1 MKNENIIKRTSA
13 TKVICICFALI
24 LFIGAGIACVRLFAV
39 DTDATEMIYATA
51 VNLISTDGTPT
62 VLTSD
67 ADRTEATYTWVA
79 ETATLT
85 LNGYSGRSIT
95 ANGDINLHL
104 VGNNTLTLDNE
115 ETQLTVYGINLE
127 TPNSTGTVYISADEG
142 GTLNIKGDNLKTL
155 FYGVLGYTT
164 VKTGTVNIDVSSS
177 STGTLYA
184 FGRSVNF
191 DRNVSGKA
199 EINVDITRTS
209 SANKFIYGFYNGAYI
224 YDRNDIEINVD
235 LVGSENDTLYG
246 FSDIYIENAAPR
258 IVVDLDNNGGYY
270 MLRRAVDNSQ
280 TMSLTDGAY
289 LEFNGIVKKSGI
301 EYGTNANT
309 VTTTPADNNYF
320 WKEYDNQPM
329 YSGNYVLSNLDGTPC
344 EKTVFEYSDTP
355 ATLKW
360 VGGDDFNIPAG
371 KVDDYVSMNLFAG
384 IRGADKYYASLWK
397 GTVIDGSLPEG
408 IYLAYNGGLLNGQFK
423 SPKAADNATIRMTY
437 NNDTPYDTS
446 DDKYVDITISY
457 GEISDKD
464 RFLTVG
470 SAEPVEM
477 KTNATGSGWSYDGST
492 KTLTLSGYNGGPI
505 STDNELNIHL
515 DGENTITLTDENNI
529 GINSSYSSGRIDI
542 TAEDDGVLNIK
553 TPNNYT
559 KHFYGIYAAI
569 YFHGGT
575 LNMDLASDFTGDY
588 SFAGIGL
595 QGYLGF
601 VEGETAPAVWNV
613 KIRNNGDPA
622 VIGATKVRLHG
633 NYNGGINIY
642 KRNNVTVNVDIKGG
656 EYSEITALNSLS
668 VVETNAK
675 ITAVADNNGGS
686 YNCYAVN
693 GIQSMILRDGGRLDL
708 TGTVHTSSLPSG
720 QSSHTVSSTPANND
734 YFWKDLND
742 HYYYED
748 LVLCDLSGDPLRHT
762 VFEYSAE
769 QAELKWVGDG
779 LLSLNGGAVGNYI
792 GINLWLGLRGSN
804 NMNASGSDWR
814 FEVIEGSFPAG
825 LFAYSSYNGK
835 ADGHV
840 TTPTLAGKVKIKAT
854 DLAGTSGDTSDD
866 RSVIF
871 EVPYGAFTT
880 NNPVTGLEVDKNSII
895 LDNYDSGEIKA
906 TVTPSDAAYPYVTG
920 SITGGGVSM
929 YVGEPVNGVSVINLQ
944 SNYAAGKYILTVK
957 TAELGLTKT
966 VTVYVREATPSATF
980 DYYYERFA
988 SLNEGYKYRIS
999 GDGIE
1004 TVEFVAD
1011 GRYYDIPDEWM
1022 GKTVNI
1028 VLVNGTDENCN
1039 SLPQVVAIP
1048 ARSAAP
1054 SGFEIT
1060 GASDFAATDG
1070 EIKGV
1075 DTSMEYRKAG
1085 DANWTRIYFS
1095 AISSLPVGEYH
1106 VRYYSTNSR
1115 FASKYAVI
1123 NVSYAELTF
1132 TDKDSFDIPAG
1143 EVGSTSKSDVSTGV
1157 SGGKKPYTYAIS
1169 GPAWITIDENG
1180 EITAVRPSTAQAA
1193 TTATVTVTDAEG
1205 TEKTVTINIG
1215 EVTEKPT
1222 YTLTFNANG
1231 GSGNMDPVSNIRDG
1245 YTLPSCGFTPSK
1257 GYYFVAWAIGS
1268 PDGERKK
1275 PSETINVTEDV
1286 RVFAVWEK
1294 CTVIDTIDLTGVTVP
1309 VAGAYPTYDG
1319 ITLNTAGVSINVLQW
1334 SKASSSTAV
1343 SPSTAFIA
1351 GEEYYLNLKLKVE
1364 EGYMLAPHQNNPY
1377 SFSVSVTSNLPYTKV
1392 EITGTGYIHL
1402 HYVVPVP
1409 YDVSFDANGG
1419 GGEMAGLNDAVGTY
1433 VLPECGFTA
1442 PVGHEFKCWSVNGT
1456 EKAVGD
1462 EITLDSDVTV
1472 KPVWTVNKYT
1482 ITFNT
1487 DGGNAIDPITLD
1499 YGAAVTAPADPA
1511 KVGHTFAG
1519 WDKAI
1524 PETMPAEDVTVT
1536 AKWTVNKYTITFN
1549 TDGGS
1554 TIDPITLD
1562 YGASITDPA
1571 DPAKVGHTFAGWD
1584 KAIPAT
1590 MPAEDVTITAK
1601 WTVNKYTITF
1611 NTDGGN
1617 AIDPITLDYGAAV
1630 TAPADPTKTGYT
1642 FAGWDK
1648 AIPETMPAEDVTIT
1662 AKWEKV
1668 VIPPVTSEPDPGTT
1682 APIPGT
1688 SEPDPGTTAPIPGTS
1703 EPTQSTTEPTPG
1715 TTTPTP
1721 GTTKPASDENG
1732 EPVEE
1737 FPTVPIVISV
1747 VSVVLVAGAA
1757 TAVIF
1762 IKKKK
1767 GIE

>member
-1 MKNENIIKRTSA
+1 MKTENINKRTA
-13 TKVICICFALI
+13 ITKAMCICFALI
-24 LFIGAGIACVRLFAV
+24 LFVGAVIACVRFFTV
-39 DTDATEMIYATA
+39 DTAAIYATA
-51 VNLISTDGTPT
+51 VNLIATDGTQT

-127 TPNSTGTVYISADEG
+127 TPNSTGTAYVSAAEG

-155 FYGVLGYTT
+155 FYAVYGYTT
-164 VKTGTVNIDVSSS
+164 MKTGTINIDVSSS
-177 STGTLYA
+177 STGTLCA

-209 SANKFIYGFYNGAYI
+209 SASNFIYAFYNGAYI

-246 FSDIYIENAAPR
+246 FSDILIQNAAPR

-280 TMSLTDGAY
+280 TLSLTDGAY

-309 VTTTPADNNYF
+309 VTTTPADNNYV
-320 WKEYDNQPM
+320 WIEHDNNPM
-329 YSGNYVLSNLDGTPC
+329 YSATYVLSDLDGTPC

-360 VGGDDFNIPAG
+360 VGGNHFNIPAG
-371 KVDDYVSMNLFAG
+371 KVDDYVSMNLLAG
-384 IRGADKYYASLWK
+384 IRGADTYNAYLWK
-397 GTVIDGSLPEG
+397 GSIIDGSLPEG
-408 IYLAYNGGLLNGQFK
+408 IYLAYQGGMLNGQFK
-423 SPKAADNATIRMTY
+423 SPKEAGNATIRMTY
-437 NNDTPYDTS
+437 NNDTIYDTS
-446 DDKYVDITISY
+446 DDKYVDITITY
-457 GEISDKD
+457 GEIADKD

-470 SAEPVEM
+470 NAEPIEM
-477 KTNATGSGWSYDGST
+477 KTNASGSGWSYDGTT
-492 KTLTLSGYNGGPI
+492 KTLTLNGYNGGPI
-505 STDNELNIHL
+505 STEDELNIHL
-515 DGENTITLTDENNI
+515 DGENTITLTNENNI

-575 LNMDLASDFTGDY
+575 VNMDLASDFTGDNY
-588 SFAGIGL
+588 FTGRGL

-668 VVETNAK
+668 VTETNAK

-686 YNCYAVN
+686 YNCYAVD
-693 GIQSMILRDGGRLDL
+693 GIQSMILNDGGKLDL

-720 QSSHTVSSTPANND
+720 QSSHTVSSTPASNN

-742 HYYYED
+742 NYYRED
-748 LVLCDLSGDPLRHT
+748 LILCDLSGDPLGHT

-769 QAELKWVGDG
+769 PAELKWVGDG
-779 LLSLNGGAVGNYI
+779 LLYLNGGTVGDYI
-792 GINLWLGLRGSN
+792 GLNLWLGLRGSN
-804 NMNASGSDWR
+804 NMSPSSSNWN
-814 FEVIEGSFPAG
+814 FEVLEGSFPAG
-825 LFAYSSYNGK
+825 LFAYFSNNNGK
-835 ADGHV
+835 SDGCV
-840 TTPTLAGKVKIKAT
+840 TSPTLAGTVKIKAT
-854 DLAGTSGDTSDD
+854 DLAGTYDMADD

-871 EVPYGAFTT
+871 EVSYGAFTT
-880 NNPVTGLEVDKNSII
+880 NNPVTELTVDKDSII
-895 LDNYDSGEIKA
+895 LDNYGSGEIKA

-929 YVGEPVNGVSVINLQ
+929 SVSEPVNGVSIITLQ
-944 SNYAAGKYILTVK
+944 SNYSAGKYILTVK

-988 SLNEGYKYRIS
+988 SLKEGYKYRIS

-1004 TVEFVAD
+1004 TVEFVAE

-1028 VLVNGTDENCN
+1028 VLVNDTDANCD
-1039 SLPQVVAIP
+1039 SLPQVVKIP

-1060 GASDFAATDG
+1060 NASDFAATDG
-1070 EIKGV
+1070 EINGT
-1075 DTSMEYRKAG
+1075 DSSMEYRKAG
-1085 DANWTRIYFS
+1085 DDKWTRVYSSWIYYLS
-1095 AISSLPVGEYH
+1095 VGEYH
-1106 VRYYSTNSR
+1106 IRYYSTNSR
-1115 FASKYAVI
+1115 FASEYAVI
-1123 NVSYAELTF
+1123 NVSYDELTF
-1132 TDKDSFDIPAG
+1132 TDKDSFDILTG

-1169 GPAWITIDENG
+1169 GPAWVTVDADG
-1180 EITAVRPSTAQAA
+1180 EITAVRPNTAQDA

-1205 TEKTVTINIG
+1205 VEKTITINIG
-1215 EVTEKPT
+1215 AVTEKPT
-1222 YTLTFNANG
+1222 YTLTFNASG
-1231 GSGNMDPVSNIRDG
+1231 GSGNMDPVLKIRDE
-1245 YTLPSCGFTPSK
+1245 YTLPSCGFTAPTGYAFLHWNVNGVSK
-1257 GYYFVAWAIGS
+1257 HPGDVI
-1268 PDGERKK
+1268 
-1275 PSETINVTEDV
+1275 IVTDNTMIT
-1286 RVFAVWEK
+1286 AVWYSLK
-1294 CTVIDTIDLTGVTVP
+1294 FTITFNTDGGSTVAAITANYQTPIVAPENPTKTGYTF
-1309 VAGAYPTYDG
+1309 AGWEPALPTHIPAEN
-1319 ITLNTAGVSINVLQW
+1319 ITLTA
-1334 SKASSSTAV
+1334 K
-1343 SPSTAFIA
+1343 
-1351 GEEYYLNLKLKVE
+1351 
-1364 EGYMLAPHQNNPY
+1364 
-1377 SFSVSVTSNLPYTKV
+1377 
-1392 EITGTGYIHL
+1392 
-1402 HYVVPVP
+1402 
-1409 YDVSFDANGG
+1409 
-1419 GGEMAGLNDAVGTY
+1419 
-1433 VLPECGFTA
+1433 
-1442 PVGHEFKCWSVNGT
+1442 
-1456 EKAVGD
+1456 
-1462 EITLDSDVTV
+1462 
-1472 KPVWTVNKYT
+1472 WTVNKYT

-1487 DGGNAIDPITLD
+1487 DGGSAVETMTFDYGTLTQLPIDPTK
-1499 YGAAVTAPADPA
+1499 A
-1511 KVGHTFAG
+1511 GHTFAG
-1519 WDKAI
+1519 WDKEVPA
-1524 PETMPAEDVTVT
+1524 TMPAENITLT

-1554 TIDPITLD
+1554 TIEAITAD
-1562 YGASITDPA
+1562 FGAAVTAPA
-1571 DPAKVGHTFAGWD
+1571 APSKTGHTFAGWD
-1584 KAIPAT
+1584 KEVPAT
-1590 MPAEDVTITAK
+1590 MPAENVTLTAK

-1611 NTDGGN
+1611 NTDGGS
-1617 AIDPITLDYGAAV
+1617 AIEAITADFGAAV
-1630 TAPADPTKTGYT
+1630 TAPADPTKDGYT
-1642 FAGWDK
+1642 FEGWDK
-1648 AIPETMPAEDVTIT
+1648 TIPTEMPAENVTIT
-1662 AKWEKV
+1662 AKWALIPVHTHTDANEKWESDKDNHWNECECGEKFNTAAHTDTDNNGKCDACDYQMKSV
-1668 VIPPVTSEPDPGTT
+1668 TTPAQTTAQKPAETKPVQSTT
-1682 APIPGT
+1682 APSG
-1688 SEPDPGTTAPIPGTS
+1688 GNA
-1703 EPTQSTTEPTPG
+1703 
-1715 TTTPTP
+1715 
-1721 GTTKPASDENG
+1721 PASNEKKSCG
-1732 EPVEE
+1732 G
-1737 FPTVPIVISV
+1737 FS
-1747 VSVVLVAGAA
+1747 AA
-1757 TAVIF
+1757 ALLIAVIF
-1762 IKKKK
+1762 SAGAVVIIKKH
-1767 GIE
+1767 